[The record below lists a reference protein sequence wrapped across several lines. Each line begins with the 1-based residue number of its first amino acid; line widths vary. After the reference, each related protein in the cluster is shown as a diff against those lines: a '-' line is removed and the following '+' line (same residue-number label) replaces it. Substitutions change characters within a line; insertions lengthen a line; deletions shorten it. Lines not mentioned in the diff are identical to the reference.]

1 MYYAEIEVDNELIG
15 VEVDKRGEVFAYY
28 LMSDSDNDLTD
39 RHFECVI
46 EHLIEKGVPF
56 ND

>member
-1 MYYAEIEVDNELIG
+1 MYYAEIEVDNELITF
-15 VEVDKRGEVFAYY
+15 EVNERGEVVAYY
-28 LMSDSDNDLTD
+28 LMSDNDLTD